1 MGLAVTKDNQI
12 DNTTA
17 YKGILL
23 EKEPMSRH
31 TSWRVGGVADHFYR
45 PADIHDLSSYLK
57 SLPETESVFWF
68 GLGSNLLVT
77 DEGIRGTV
85 ICTSGVLNQINHLD
99 ETRIYVEAGVPSPK
113 LAKFSAKL
121 GLTGAEFLSGIPGTF
136 GGALKMNAGAVGG
149 ETWDIVESV
158 ETIDASG
165 EIHSRT
171 PEEFSVAYRHVA
183 AKEESKQQEWFVSA
197 VINLSIGDKDASLQT
212 IKKHLNR
219 RSTTQPTQQPNAG
232 SVFRNPE
239 GDYAARLIESC
250 GLKNFCIGG
259 ACVSE
264 KHANF
269 IINTGTATARDIEVL
284 INEVHKKVQQ
294 QHSVD
299 LIREVQIVG
308 EVSGETIE

>member
-1 MGLAVTKDNQI
+1 MGLAMTNDNM
-12 DNTTA
+12 TL
-17 YKGILL
+17 KGTLL
-23 EKEPMSRH
+23 EQEPMSRH

-45 PADIHDLSSYLK
+45 PADIEDLSSYLE
-57 SLPETESVFWF
+57 SLPANESVFWL

-77 DEGIRGTV
+77 DAGIRGTV
-85 ICTSGVLNQINHLD
+85 ICTSGVITDIKSID

-113 LAKFSAKL
+113 LAKFSARL

-158 ETIDASG
+158 ETIDAQG
-165 EIHSRT
+165 TVRKRT
-171 PEEFSVAYRHVA
+171 AEDFNVSYRHVENKMA
-183 AKEESKQQEWFVSA
+183 VKKEEWFVSA
-197 VINLSIGDKDASLQT
+197 IVKLAVGNKEDSLEK
-212 IKKHLNR
+212 IKNHLAR
-219 RSTTQPTQQPNAG
+219 RGATQPTQQPNAG

-250 GLKNFCIGG
+250 GLKGFCIGG

-269 IINTGTATARDIEVL
+269 IINTGTATAKDIEEL
-284 INEVHKKVQQ
+284 IKTVHEKVQH
-294 QHSVD
+294 QHDVN

-308 EVSGETIE
+308 EGNE

>member
-1 MGLAVTKDNQI
+1 MGLVMVNDNM
-12 DNTTA
+12 T

-23 EKEPMSRH
+23 ENEPMSRH
-31 TSWRVGGVADHFYR
+31 TSWRVGGVADRFYR
-45 PADIHDLSSYLK
+45 PTDINDLSVYLK
-57 SLPETESVFWF
+57 TLDLDEPVSWL

-77 DEGIRGTV
+77 DAGIRGTV
-85 ICTSGVLNQINHLD
+85 ICTSGVLNEIKSID

-149 ETWDIVESV
+149 ETWDIVESI
-158 ETIDASG
+158 ETIDMHG
-165 EIHSRT
+165 EIHKRT
-171 PEEFSVAYRHVA
+171 PEEFSIAYRHVV
-183 AKEESKQQEWFVSA
+183 SKDDLKLQEWFVSA
-197 VINLSIGDKDASLQT
+197 VIKLSVGNKEESLQI

-219 RSTTQPTQQPNAG
+219 RSATQPTQQPNAG

-269 IINTGTATARDIEVL
+269 IINTGTATAKDIESL
-284 INEVHKKVQQ
+284 INTVHEKVQQ
-294 QHSVD
+294 QHAVD

-308 EVSGETIE
+308 ETSGDQFE